1 MTRLSEQLE
10 HEAEIARTN
19 LTADLD
25 ELRHR
30 ITPGQI
36 VDEVAD
42 YARDT
47 PVAEFARNLVRDLR
61 ENPLPLL
68 LIGAGI
74 AWSIFNSSRRPR
86 IVVEECPTEAKSGAP
101 LPSWEPQPAPAKRN
115 EWEVVAVPPAADF

>member
-10 HEAEIARTN
+10 REAEIARSN
-19 LTADLD
+19 LASDLD

-30 ITPGQI
+30 MTPGQI
-36 VDEVAD
+36 VDEMAD

-47 PVAEFARNLVRDLR
+47 PVAEFARNLMRDLR

-74 AWSIFNSSRRPR
+74 AWSIFNTSRRLR
-86 IVVEECPTEAKSGAP
+86 IVVEESPPAVKNSTPLAK
-101 LPSWEPQPAPAKRN
+101 WEPQLPAKRN
-115 EWEVVAVPPAADF
+115 EWEVAAVVPAADS

>member
-1 MTRLSEQLE
+1 MTRSSEQLE
-10 HEAEIARTN
+10 REAEVARN
-19 LTADLD
+19 HLAAGLD

-30 ITPGQI
+30 MTPGQI

-47 PVAEFARNLVRDLR
+47 PIAEFVRNLLRDLR

-74 AWSIFNSSRRPR
+74 AWSISNSIRRPR
-86 IVVEECPTEAKSGAP
+86 IAIDECPAAGVNAP
-101 LPSWEPQPAPAKRN
+101 PLVRWEPQLPAKRS
-115 EWEVVAVPPAADF
+115 EWEA